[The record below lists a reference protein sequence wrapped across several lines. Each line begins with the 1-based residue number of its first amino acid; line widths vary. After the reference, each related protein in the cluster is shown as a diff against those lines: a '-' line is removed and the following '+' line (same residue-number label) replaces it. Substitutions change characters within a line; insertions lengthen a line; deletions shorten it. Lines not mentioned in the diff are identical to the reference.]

1 MSVWER
7 IDQKRRAEEQAR
19 RDAERRAQEA
29 QNQRAAEQRA
39 QEARQRAEAE
49 ASRRAAL
56 ERGRRANSLLDS
68 SGALRDLKDIKG
80 GIRDRFREVEVSP
93 YGNASLNFGSSDV
106 IHSQV
111 NVSADPE
118 AGTLN
123 IHGTVVPANDR
134 AAVKD
139 AIADAFLRPRRVD
152 NTPTP
157 PYRPPEPEKWDC
169 CHCLSKG
176 SRILTNSGYIK
187 VEKLK
192 IGDSVLTLGK
202 KGKLKSVKIAKKSK
216 IKAGKKHVMLRVSM
230 NNGSVATFTPTHP
243 DIHGISFIKSLH
255 SSELI
260 NQIKEIE
267 LIRYSFKYTY
277 DILPE
282 GSSGAYIVDG
292 VILGSTLSAKFQHS
306 SCSTHLLG

>member
-49 ASRRAAL
+49 ARNREAL
-56 ERGRRANSLLDS
+56 ERGRRANSLLET
-68 SGALRDLKDIKG
+68 SGAVRDLKDIKG

-93 YGNASLNFGSSDV
+93 YGSVSLNFGSNDV

-111 NVSADPE
+111 SVSADPE

-123 IHGTVVPANDR
+123 IQGRVVPARDR
-134 AAVKD
+134 EAVKD
-139 AIADAFLRPRRVD
+139 AIADAFLDPRRVD
-152 NTPTP
+152 RTPYSP
-157 PYRPPEPEKWDC
+157 PKPEKWDC

-176 SRILTNSGYIK
+176 SKILTPKGYVT

-192 IGDSVLTLGK
+192 LGNLVMTVGSN
-202 KGKLKSVKIAKKSK
+202 GKLKAAKIAKQTK
-216 IKAGKKHVMLRVSM
+216 IKAGTKHVMLRVVLM
-230 NNGSVATFTPTHP
+230 DGSIAEFTPTHP
-243 DIHGISFIKSLH
+243 DINGISFIKSIH
-255 SSELI
+255 SNKLI
-260 NQIKEIE
+260 NQIKEVK
-267 LIRYSFKYTY
+267 LIKYNFTYTY

-282 GSSGAYIVDG
+282 GSTGAYIVDG
-292 VILGSTLSAKFQHS
+292 VLLGSTLSDNFQHS
-306 SCSTHLLG
+306 SCSSHIF

>member
-49 ASRRAAL
+49 ARNREAL
-56 ERGRRANSLLDS
+56 ERGRRANSLLES
-68 SGALRDLKDIKG
+68 SGAVRDLKDIRG

-111 NVSADPE
+111 SVSADPE

-123 IHGTVVPANDR
+123 IHGRVVPAGDR

-139 AIADAFLRPRRVD
+139 AIADAFLDPRRVD
-152 NTPTP
+152 RTP
-157 PYRPPEPEKWDC
+157 YSPPEPEKWDC

-176 SRILTNSGYIK
+176 SKILTPSGYK
-187 VEKLK
+187 SVEKLK
-192 IGDSVLTLGK
+192 LGDSVMTVGR
-202 KGKLKSVKIAKKSK
+202 KGKLKSAIITKQVK
-216 IKAGKKHVMLRVSM
+216 IKAGNRHVMLRVVLM
-230 NNGSVATFTPTHP
+230 DGSVAEFTPTHP
-243 DIHGISFIKSLH
+243 DINGISFIKSLH
-255 SSELI
+255 SSDLI
-260 NQIKEIE
+260 KQIKEIN
-267 LIRYSFKYTY
+267 LIKYNSTYTY

-282 GSSGAYIVDG
+282 GSTGAYIADG
-292 VILGSTLSAKFQHS
+292 VLLGSTLSPNFQHS
-306 SCSTHLLG
+306 SCSSHIF

>member
-7 IDQKRRAEEQAR
+7 IDQKRREEEQVR
-19 RDAERRAQEA
+19 RDAERRAQDA

-39 QEARQRAEAE
+39 QEAQQRAAAE
-49 ASRRAAL
+49 ARNREAL
-56 ERGRRANSLLDS
+56 ERGRRANGLLDS

-80 GIRDRFREVEVSP
+80 GIRDRYKDVEVSP
-93 YGNASLNFGSSDV
+93 YGSASLNFGSSDV

-111 NVSADPE
+111 HVSADPD

-123 IHGTVVPANDR
+123 IHGTVVPASDR

-139 AIADAFLRPRRVD
+139 AIADAFLKPGRVD
-152 NTPTP
+152 NT

-176 SRILTNSGYIK
+176 SRVLTPSGYVV

-192 IGDSVLTLGK
+192 VGDLIMTLGK
-202 KGKLKSVKIAKKSK
+202 NGKLKSAKIAKKSK
-216 IKAGKKHVMLRVSM
+216 IRAGEKHVMLRVSL
-230 NNGSVATFTPTHP
+230 NDGSIATFTPTHP
-243 DIHGISFIKSLH
+243 DINGISFVKSLH
-255 SSELI
+255 YSELI
-260 NQIKEIE
+260 NQIKELK
-267 LIRYSFKYTY
+267 LIKYSFGYTY

-282 GSSGAYIVDG
+282 GSLGAYIVDG
-292 VILGSTLSAKFQHS
+292 VLLGSTLSANFQHS
-306 SCSTHLLG
+306 FCSAHLLS